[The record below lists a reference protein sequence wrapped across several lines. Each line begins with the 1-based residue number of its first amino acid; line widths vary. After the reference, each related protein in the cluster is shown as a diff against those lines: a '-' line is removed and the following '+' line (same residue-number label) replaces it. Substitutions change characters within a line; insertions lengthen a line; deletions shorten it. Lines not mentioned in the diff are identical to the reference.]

1 MPPSVE
7 EAARALR
14 EIDAIKARA
23 AGFQDYRAESDQ
35 LLLWGAAHAI
45 GFALSGLFPAFILLI
60 WLLLVPVA
68 MLIGRLLARRAA
80 SEIPGIGWRYLVII
94 GAVFMYMVLIH
105 VVMWP
110 LSPKQGS
117 MVVPLFVSALYV
129 MRGAQM
135 RPRYLFIGLWLAL
148 LLMTGFLFFQP
159 IFWWWLTIFYG
170 GSLIA
175 FGFWLRRL

>member
-60 WLLLVPVA
+60 WLLLVPGS
-68 MLIGRLLARRAA
+68 MLIGTALDELERSGGRYGLVTMCAA
-80 SEIPGIGWRYLVII
+80 GGMAPAIVIER
-94 GAVFMYMVLIH
+94 MV
-105 VVMWP
+105 
-110 LSPKQGS
+110 
-117 MVVPLFVSALYV
+117 
-129 MRGAQM
+129 
-135 RPRYLFIGLWLAL
+135 
-148 LLMTGFLFFQP
+148 
-159 IFWWWLTIFYG
+159 
-170 GSLIA
+170 
-175 FGFWLRRL
+175 